1 MQCTKSICNKKSK
14 KKATLY
20 RYMHRKVVHFIFFSI
35 FTLVLMCVIAQNKNL
50 KCQIVHVDDY
60 YQQNPPSSNHDNL
73 FFKYPTLI
81 DRMRLGTGTIDFIS
95 SHLERC
101 KSVHK
106 DI

>member
-1 MQCTKSICNKKSK
+1 MLLPKTKILSVKF
-14 KKATLY
+14 Y
-20 RYMHRKVVHFIFFSI
+20 
-35 FTLVLMCVIAQNKNL
+35 
-50 KCQIVHVDDY
+50 QIVHVNDY

-106 DI
+106 DIEPWLTSFITGNYRLT

>member
-1 MQCTKSICNKKSK
+1 MLLKYLQLKMQCTKSICNKKKVK

-73 FFKYPTLI
+73 FFLNTRRLLI
-81 DRMRLGTGTIDFIS
+81 
-95 SHLERC
+95 
-101 KSVHK
+101 
-106 DI
+106 